1 METGTETSVVSAVV
15 ARSGVAVAPENGMPV
30 RDDSL
35 LTVTP
40 VFTAGAIWTS
50 SAAETSVPS
59 KNSFGRSPAIVP
71 RRKPALTPIA
81 PLRRT
86 AFTPPS
92 RAEAFP
98 RPKWACPARPSP
110 SARRVTIW
118 TTPPSASEP

>member
-1 METGTETSVVSAVV
+1 MSAVV
-15 ARSGVAVAPENGMPV
+15 ARRGVGVAPEKGIPV
-30 RDDSL
+30 RDDSR

-40 VFTAGAIWTS
+40 AFAFAPSWTS
-50 SAAETSVPS
+50 SAAERSVPS

-71 RRKPALTPIA
+71 RRKPALTPTG
-81 PLRRT
+81 PLRSA

-98 RPKWACPARPSP
+98 RPKWACPAKPSAT
-110 SARRVTIW
+110 ARRVITW